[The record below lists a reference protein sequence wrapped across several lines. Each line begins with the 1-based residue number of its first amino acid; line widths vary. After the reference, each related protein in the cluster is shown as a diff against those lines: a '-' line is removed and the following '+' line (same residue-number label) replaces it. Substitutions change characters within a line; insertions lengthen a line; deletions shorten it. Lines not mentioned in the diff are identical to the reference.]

1 MKFAII
7 VKPLAVENIQKAYS
21 WYENELIGLGEE
33 FLDEWESLANHI
45 SIYAES
51 YPKKYKS
58 FRQTV
63 LKRFPYVV
71 IYEIEGK
78 QVVIYNVINM
88 KRSTKKRFKKR

>member
-7 VKPLAVENIQKAYS
+7 VKPLALENIQKAYS
-21 WYENELIGLGEE
+21 WYDNELMGLGEA

-51 YPKKYKS
+51 YPKKYKF
-58 FRQTV
+58 FRQKV

-71 IYEIEGK
+71 IYEIDDK
-78 QVVIYNVINM
+78 QLVV
-88 KRSTKKRFKKR
+88 

>member
-1 MKFAII
+1 MNHWAVIIKMKFAII

-58 FRQTV
+58 FPPRRGCGRGTSA
-63 LKRFPYVV
+63 RR
-71 IYEIEGK
+71 GCGTA
-78 QVVIYNVINM
+78 
-88 KRSTKKRFKKR
+88 RSTPPPRR

>member
-1 MKFAII
+1 MKFVII

-21 WYENELIGLGEE
+21 WYENELLGLGEE

-45 SIYAES
+45 SIYAEL

-71 IYEIEGK
+71 VYEIDG
-78 QVVIYNVINM
+78 QDIIIYNVISM
-88 KRSTKKRFKKR
+88 KRSTKKRFKK